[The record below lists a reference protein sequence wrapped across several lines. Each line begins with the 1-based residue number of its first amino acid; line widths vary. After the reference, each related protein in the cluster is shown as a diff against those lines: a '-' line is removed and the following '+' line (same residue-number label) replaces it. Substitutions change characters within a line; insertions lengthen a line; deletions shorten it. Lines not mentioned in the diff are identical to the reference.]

1 MNGVGSKGEVS
12 VGFRQGWVRYF
23 RVWLPPAGL
32 VGGAIAVADLL
43 GKQPREGF
51 GLLVAWG
58 PWPLITL
65 VGLGFLGHFLN
76 RLSDTVQSTFGS
88 VVESAQESARAHSR
102 TADALQRVAEQGN
115 RQVEETRRLAIY
127 AGRELTAISERMDA
141 QETAQGKVSAAMER
155 IEVAVTALALR
166 TQLEGEG
173 HGRGDG

>member
-1 MNGVGSKGEVS
+1 MSGVVPKGEVA
-12 VGFRQGWVRYF
+12 VGFRGGWIRYF

-32 VGGAIAVADLL
+32 VGGAIAGAELL

-51 GLLVAWG
+51 GLLAAWG
-58 PWPLITL
+58 PWPFIAL

-127 AGRELTAISERMDA
+127 AGRELTAISERMDGQDA
-141 QETAQGKVSAAMER
+141 AMQKMSAAMER
-155 IEVAVTALALR
+155 IEAAVVTPKLP
-166 TQLEGEG
+166 EGKG
-173 HGRGDG
+173 HGRDDG